1 MRRIY
6 IAHFP
11 ACGVSSYLEDLR
23 RSTSQQT
30 TSEVCLQEFPRR
42 ERMLSV
48 GKRLL
53 PIRWLSSVPTRLCS
67 THANKVLVNDVKH
80 LTAVALKLLTEK
92 EVSSALELLTKVRE
106 GAEMTH
112 ITEFHEGFSGKTW
125 LSDWI
130 CSASTSQ
137 KFKVFPFSVDD
148 KKESSLSIRED
159 LANSILA
166 IRMAATDP
174 KTART
179 VDKKKEHEEAV
190 KSSHALADY
199 IGPGRLRQISPVFKA
214 FIGKE
219 MNAPTFYSELTERVG
234 IMAHHLMPMLT
245 FSKMDVPWTVQEKF
259 VRAKSRYHY
268 LHKELLAAL
277 TNLVRIRS
285 TAAYFQE
292 TAEPKA
298 KKKRGAPKTTD
309 PAATVKS
316 QVKKMKKAYP
326 MPGGAVQVS
335 RLDCT
340 LQDDGKSFEH
350 VRSQSGTQP
359 AGRPGPN
366 LLFSAEMT
374 CFDARQPM
382 PSAAAL
388 DGFPRHHL
396 GAVTPN
402 VFNVHPYGADP
413 WAESVPSVPT
423 HAPWSSQPV
432 STTPQPQL
440 RAVLENL
447 PPGIT
452 PESIVQQ
459 LKACGEV
466 ERVWLFRDDRMTPE
480 EVLREQEEQR
490 KLMGECTVPCFSVF
504 CVVVLLCSAFDL
516 YCELSGRYCHS
527 FESRRNVWLCAR
539 TEHTAWVAMGATLG
553 YGSVAYPASAI
564 CIPCTELGDDDDEG
578 DNKKKGKH
586 KKKKEIAIPR
596 KHRMAQV
603 RIFLCSTFYGCIVF
617 AVWRCGVRCASLA
630 CTVAQSLRVAY
641 GLRSVLP
648 VSLISPH
655 LKTRSG
661 AL

>member
-1 MRRIY
+1 
-6 IAHFP
+6 
-11 ACGVSSYLEDLR
+11 
-23 RSTSQQT
+23 
-30 TSEVCLQEFPRR
+30 
-42 ERMLSV
+42 MLSV

-112 ITEFHEGFSGKTW
+112 ITEFHEGISGKTW

-179 VDKKKEHEEAV
+179 MDKKKEHEEAV

-199 IGPGRLRQISPVFKA
+199 VGPGRLRQIGPVFKA

-219 MNAPTFYSELTERVG
+219 MNAPTFYSELTERAG

-388 DGFPRHHL
+388 EGFPRHHL

-402 VFNVHPYGADP
+402 AFNVHPYGADP
-413 WAESVPSVPT
+413 WAGNVPSVPT
-423 HAPWSSQPV
+423 HTPWSSQPV

-490 KLMGECTVPCFSVF
+490 KLMGECTLPCSNDPCCAGVRLVFVFVLTVCSYAPEPTPFCRMLWKFSCPYCCCEVVLVFISSCVPC
-504 CVVVLLCSAFDL
+504 CRT
-516 YCELSGRYCHS
+516 GR
-527 FESRRNVWLCAR
+527 R
-539 TEHTAWVAMGATLG
+539 
-553 YGSVAYPASAI
+553 
-564 CIPCTELGDDDDEG
+564 
-578 DNKKKGKH
+578 
-586 KKKKEIAIPR
+586 
-596 KHRMAQV
+596 
-603 RIFLCSTFYGCIVF
+603 
-617 AVWRCGVRCASLA
+617 
-630 CTVAQSLRVAY
+630 
-641 GLRSVLP
+641 
-648 VSLISPH
+648 
-655 LKTRSG
+655 
-661 AL
+661 